1 MQILWGGGHLRLIDH
16 ELAHLHKGRH
26 VHSWASASG
35 PNFWMEHNGA
45 TKFSGK
51 VSPSGTLSAH
61 PLYMIF
67 LPKSFTWCAK
77 SCHSVRWQE
86 RNQVGNLGHL
96 SFQKWRFLDISCV
109 CVVCVFFQLCHCV
122 IANHFHRKQSSS
134 GTLSQPE
141 VSLIDAMDW
150 QNKMWFIESHE

>member
-1 MQILWGGGHLRLIDH
+1 MYYGNCECKFFGGGRAPAIDWSWTGTSPQRQTCSFH
-16 ELAHLHKGRH
+16 ELR
-26 VHSWASASG
+26 ASG

-51 VSPSGTLSAH
+51 VSPSGTLNAH

-150 QNKMWFIESHE
+150 QE

>member
-1 MQILWGGGHLRLIDH
+1 MQILWGGKGTCDWSWTGTSPQRQTCSFH
-16 ELAHLHKGRH
+16 ELR
-26 VHSWASASG
+26 ASG

-51 VSPSGTLSAH
+51 VSLSETLSAH

-86 RNQVGNLGHL
+86 RNQVGNLGRL
-96 SFQKWRFLDISCV
+96 SFQKWRFLDISCL
-109 CVVCVFFQLCHCV
+109 CCLCVF
-122 IANHFHRKQSSS
+122 S
-134 GTLSQPE
+134 TLSLRDCKPFPQE
-141 VSLIDAMDW
+141 AKLFRNFVAARGQLDRCNGLAGIKCDS
-150 QNKMWFIESHE
+150 

>member
-1 MQILWGGGHLRLIDH
+1 MYYGNCECKFFGGGKGTCDWLIMNWHISTKADMFI
-16 ELAHLHKGRH
+16 
-26 VHSWASASG
+26 SWASG

-51 VSPSGTLSAH
+51 VSLSETLSAH

-86 RNQVGNLGHL
+86 RNQVGNLGRL

-150 QNKMWFIESHE
+150 QE